1 VRSQGNTG
9 HLVNVSNGGKERG
22 GNGTRTPRTPSHG
35 TFYARLQ
42 AECVPEMRLSAVHA
56 RPSSITESKLASGS
70 PSSGLVLLYIFAVI
84 MHTTDTIFARGGIP
98 LSIPPSPLSYT
109 RFSPLH
115 MAAPLAEFPARWL
128 VRAVRAALRLV
139 NESVDALDLSQSLAI
154 RGELRQTLRIISRK
168 ITDDERAAGNL
179 FRMFRMAKQLIYLS

>member
-1 VRSQGNTG
+1 
-9 HLVNVSNGGKERG
+9 
-22 GNGTRTPRTPSHG
+22 
-35 TFYARLQ
+35 
-42 AECVPEMRLSAVHA
+42 
-56 RPSSITESKLASGS
+56 
-70 PSSGLVLLYIFAVI
+70 
-84 MHTTDTIFARGGIP
+84 
-98 LSIPPSPLSYT
+98 
-109 RFSPLH
+109 